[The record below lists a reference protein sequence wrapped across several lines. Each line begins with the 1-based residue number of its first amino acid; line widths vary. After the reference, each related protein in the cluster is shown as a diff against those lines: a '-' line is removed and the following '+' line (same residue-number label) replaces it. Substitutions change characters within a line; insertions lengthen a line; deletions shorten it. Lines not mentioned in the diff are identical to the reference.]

1 MAIRNFKNKGTE
13 DINYGK
19 DAKEAFRILP
29 KELHRKAQIKL
40 ARLGA
45 VTSLQDLQEIR
56 GNQFEK
62 LKGER
67 KGQYSIRINDQYR
80 ICFKWEKENAVD
92 VEIVDYHPPTQEA
105 TASWPWRNAGV
116 LRSLGEGGLELRR
129 ITPHQR
135 CHGLLPVGLH

>member
-13 DINYGK
+13 HVNYGISTQ
-19 DAKEAFRILP
+19 EAFRILP

-40 ARLGA
+40 ARLGSA
-45 VTSLQDLQEIR
+45 TSMQDLEEIR
-56 GNQFEK
+56 GNRFEK

-92 VEIVDYHPPTQEA
+92 VEIVDYH
-105 TASWPWRNAGV
+105 
-116 LRSLGEGGLELRR
+116 
-129 ITPHQR
+129 
-135 CHGLLPVGLH
+135 